1 MIVPEVLVEGGDPN
15 GLPSP
20 GALAAATRLLMREG
34 WRDTQKVSCLTPT
47 LSHGLSHG
55 GGELIKNIRYHA
67 GFRRS
72 APRGFESLSAHG
84 AGPTDC
90 RARSCV
96 SPPITT
102 RYFLSVRQ
110 SFGWLPTP
118 CRAWNHT
125 HGHTCESVS
134 LARRP
139 RLARSYPRRLIARFP
154 LQSLHY
160 TRPAAGAHPRPHLTA
175 PCLPPVP
182 GFRQS

>member
-90 RARSCV
+90 RARLCV
-96 SPPITT
+96 SPAITT
-102 RYFLSVRQ
+102 RSVLSVRQ

-125 HGHTCESVS
+125 HAHTCGSVA

-139 RLARSYPRRLIARFP
+139 WLARSYPRRPDCPIP
-154 LQSLHY
+154 PPIPSLHQ
-160 TRPAAGAHPRPHLTA
+160 TRSRADPRLHLTA
-175 PCLPPVP
+175 ACLLPVP
-182 GFRQS
+182 AFRQS